1 MSSCKH
7 HFRKKVLAFLERLVT
22 AIESLAGLPRG
33 PRLFISTLVVEGFTF
48 VGELMSF
55 QLSDVKTA
63 SASFSAVD
71 AKGNPAAV
79 ENPTWA
85 SSDEAIFTV
94 SVSVDGMTATVIP
107 TGPLGTAQLQF
118 SADADLGAGV
128 VPIGG
133 LADVEI
139 VASQAVSAV
148 ISLVEN

>member
-7 HFRKKVLAFLERLVT
+7 HFRKKVLFFLERLVA

-33 PRLFISTLVVEGFTF
+33 PRLFLSRLTVDGATYI
-48 VGELMSF
+48 GELRMF

-79 ENPTWA
+79 ENPSWA

-94 SVSVDGMTATVIP
+94 SVSDDGLTATVNP

-118 SADADLGAGV
+118 SADADLGEGV
-128 VPIGG
+128 VVIGG
-133 LADVEI
+133 LADIEI